1 VWRADGKSVKCY
13 SYSVLH
19 IILGRLYLVFRVSLE
34 NFKYSWRDFTFKIF
48 LHDLMSERWRIKKAG
63 PSLAIED
70 MIERMLGSEFV
81 VEEFDPV
88 RPLAQQV
95 DGAHVLLVRSVPVTR
110 EVIDAAPRLRLIQR
124 PGVHLEAV
132 DLQHASA
139 RGIPVCT
146 VPATLTHGGE
156 DVAEHM
162 MFLALALAKQYREAL
177 ASLAARRIGVPSTH
191 VLRGKVLGLVGL
203 GRTGGAVV
211 GMARGFGMR
220 VWAVKRSVNEGMR
233 EAMGLEWLKTPDDL
247 PELLRQSDF
256 VSLHVPLNQQT
267 TGLIGPAE
275 IALMKPSA
283 FLINVARGRVVDR
296 AALLAALRE
305 QRLAGAG
312 LDVFWDEP
320 IDPADPLLALPNVIA
335 TPHVANMTVE
345 TIETI
350 ARVSAENIRR
360 VQAGLSPMHQIVK
373 SPDVSR

>member
-1 VWRADGKSVKCY
+1 M
-13 SYSVLH
+13 
-19 IILGRLYLVFRVSLE
+19 
-34 NFKYSWRDFTFKIF
+34 
-48 LHDLMSERWRIKKAG
+48 MSEKWRVKKAG

-70 MIERMLGSEFV
+70 MIERMLGSEFAID
-81 VEEFDPV
+81 EFDPA
-88 RPLAQQV
+88 RSLAQQV

-132 DLQHASA
+132 DLDYASV
-139 RGIPVCT
+139 RGIPVCN

-156 DVAEHM
+156 DVAEHV
-162 MFLALALAKQYREAL
+162 MFLALALAKRYREAL
-177 ASLAARRIGVPSTH
+177 ASLGARRIGVPSTN

-203 GRTGGAVV
+203 GRTGSAVV

-220 VWAVKRSVNEGMR
+220 VWAVKRTVSEGMR
-233 EAMGLEWLKTPDDL
+233 EAMGLEWLKTRDHL

-256 VSLHVPLNQQT
+256 VSLHVPLSKET
-267 TGLIGPAE
+267 ERLIGTAE

-320 IDPADPLLALPNVIA
+320 TDPNDPLLALPNVIA
-335 TPHVANMTVE
+335 TPHVANMTME

-350 ARVSAENIRR
+350 ARVSADNIRR
-360 VQAGLSPMHQIVK
+360 VQAGLPPMHQIVK
-373 SPDVSR
+373 SSTVSD